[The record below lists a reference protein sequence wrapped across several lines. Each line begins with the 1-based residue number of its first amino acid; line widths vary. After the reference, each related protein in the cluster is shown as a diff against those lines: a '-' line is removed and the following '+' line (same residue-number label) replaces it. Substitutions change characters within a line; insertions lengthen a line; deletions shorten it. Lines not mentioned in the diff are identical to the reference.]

1 MTKIGERETGKIEN
15 AYGAPGFIL
24 REELIN
30 GEELGAHCRMFRVVT
45 IPAGNG
51 LGYHEHH
58 GETETY
64 YILSGK
70 GVYNDNGTDIPVEAG
85 DVTFCKDGCGHGMMN
100 NGEEALVFIA
110 LVLKL

>member
-1 MTKIGERETGKIEN
+1 MTKAGERGIEKGVN
-15 AYGAPGFIL
+15 AYGAPGYIL
-24 REELIN
+24 KEALISEE
-30 GEELGAHCRMFRVVT
+30 ERGAHCRMFHNVT
-45 IPAGNG
+45 IPVGSG

-70 GVYNDNGTDIPVEAG
+70 GVYNDNGTEYPVESGDVVFCKSGDGHGIMNAG
-85 DVTFCKDGCGHGMMN
+85 DEDLSFV
-100 NGEEALVFIA
+100 A